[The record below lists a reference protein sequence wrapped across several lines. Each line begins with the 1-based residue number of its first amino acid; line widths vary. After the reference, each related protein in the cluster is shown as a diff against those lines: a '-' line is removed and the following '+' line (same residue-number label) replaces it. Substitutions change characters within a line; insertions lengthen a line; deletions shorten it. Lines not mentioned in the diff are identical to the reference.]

1 MSRFQSKPNI
11 KRVIALLLALVCLI
25 AVCVIPASAEGG
37 TCGAGLSWSYSAGTL
52 VITGE
57 GEMYAFNE
65 RDPAPWHHLRADIK
79 RVIFP
84 EGLASIGGFAFYGCT
99 NLQGIDIPDDV
110 RTIGSGAFFGCENLR
125 LAKLPAKLSR
135 IGNQAFYGCTSLA
148 AVQFPIGVESIG
160 DKAFYLCE
168 SLITVTVPRYAEKL
182 GAQVFAYCTSLI
194 RVQIESNIRTV
205 PEWMF
210 YGCYN
215 LIEISLPSTVTSVDF
230 YAFKNCDS
238 LTCIYHTGDSGAINA
253 IRTDIAESNPVFAES
268 GFIGNGT
275 LSDTSVS
282 VDEVYDTSNNLVS
295 QTDTTV
301 KVEEN
306 VTVITQVETTPGTSS
321 THTTYSSSV
330 TVVVGENASW
340 DEVADAVGD
349 ALRDINNQN
358 SLTGAS
364 TGTTITVYTDDASSV
379 GEELLKE
386 IAGRDIDVE
395 IVNPSGNTWRVDG
408 TAIKQEE
415 ISGPADYSYVVGAA
429 PAESTEKLGTDD
441 CYSVEFSQSTSL
453 NSEILIQLPDS
464 AVGKNAFLYQVEED
478 GSYTKLQAVAVD
490 NDANAHFFLSNVE
503 QETQYIVGL
512 NVPGESTDD
521 IIIPKELSDVYG
533 AIQRLEKIE
542 YVSTGVRNIN
552 GLTLGNLLLMVL
564 GLLVLIS
571 IVIGAFMYY
580 KNRQKLLKNKKAYAK
595 R

>member
-1 MSRFQSKPNI
+1 MRQSFGKLNI
-11 KRVIALLLALVCLI
+11 RILALAMAIVLLLC
-25 AVCVIPASAEGG
+25 CIPTASAESG
-37 TCGAGLSWSYSAGTL
+37 TCGAGLSWSYSFGTL

-57 GEMYAFNE
+57 GEMTNYNE
-65 RDPAPWHHLRADIK
+65 FETAPWYELRGMIK
-79 RVIFP
+79 KVVLP
-84 EGLASIGGFAFYGCT
+84 EGLTSIGTLAFYNCVGLRT
-99 NLQGIDIPDDV
+99 VSVPDNV
-110 RTIGSGAFFGCENLR
+110 RTIGANAFFGCTGLERVALSS
-125 LAKLPAKLSR
+125 KLSR
-135 IGNQAFYGCTSLA
+135 IGSQAFYGCTSLVA
-148 AVQFPIGVESIG
+148 ADLPISLEYIG
-160 DKAFYLCE
+160 DRAFYLCE

-238 LTCIYHTGDSGAINA
+238 LTGIYHPGDSDAINA

-408 TAIKQEE
+408 TAIKQED

-429 PAESTEKLGTDD
+429 PGESAEKLGTDD

-521 IIIPKELSDVYG
+521 IIIPNELSDVYG

-552 GLTLGNLLLMVL
+552 GLTLGNLLLMVI

-571 IVIGAFMYY
+571 IVIGIFMYY

>member
-1 MSRFQSKPNI
+1 MRQSFGKLNI
-11 KRVIALLLALVCLI
+11 RILALAMAIVLLLC
-25 AVCVIPASAEGG
+25 CIPTVYAEGG
-37 TCGAGLSWSYSAGTL
+37 TCGAGLSWSYSFGTL

-57 GEMYAFNE
+57 GEMTNYNE
-65 RDPAPWHHLRADIK
+65 FETAPWYELRGMIK
-79 RVIFP
+79 KVVLP
-84 EGLASIGGFAFYGCT
+84 EGLTSIGTLAFYNCVGLRT
-99 NLQGIDIPDDV
+99 VSVPDNV
-110 RTIGSGAFFGCENLR
+110 RVIGANAFFGCTGLERVALSS
-125 LAKLPAKLSR
+125 KLSR
-135 IGNQAFYGCTSLA
+135 IGSQAFYGCTSLVA
-148 AVQFPIGVESIG
+148 ADLPISLEYIG
-160 DKAFYLCE
+160 DRAFYLCE

-238 LTCIYHTGDSGAINA
+238 LTGIYHPGDSDAINA

-408 TAIKQEE
+408 TAIKQED
-415 ISGPADYSYVVGAA
+415 ISGPADYSYTVGAA
-429 PAESTEKLGTDD
+429 PGESAEKLGTDD

-521 IIIPKELSDVYG
+521 IIIPNELSDVYG

-552 GLTLGNLLLMVL
+552 GLTLGNLLLMVI

-571 IVIGAFMYY
+571 IVIGAFMYF